1 MVKKLKQDLNVI
13 CLSRELEATIMKTLE
28 TAIKEGNWVYIQNC
42 HIAPQC
48 SNTLEKIC
56 TRLNTIQD
64 INPGFRL
71 WLTTL
76 PNISMSHSV
85 LGDSIK
91 LAIEAPYLIK
101 DQILD
106 FFNNSLISDLE
117 YYNSFPS
124 KAANFTKLIY
134 SLTSFVNILYIQTR
148 S

>member
-1 MVKKLKQDLNVI
+1 MVKKLKQELNII
-13 CLSRELEATIMKTLE
+13 CLSKQLEETIMKTLE
-28 TAIKEGNWVYIQNC
+28 VAIKEGNWVYIQNC

-48 SNTLEKIC
+48 SSTLEKIC

-76 PNISMSHSV
+76 PNESMSHSV

-91 LAIEAPYLIK
+91 LAIEAPNLIR

-106 FFNNSLISDLE
+106 SFINPLI
-117 YYNSFPS
+117 
-124 KAANFTKLIY
+124 
-134 SLTSFVNILYIQTR
+134 
-148 S
+148 